1 MHMRRPSSPAFA
13 GYPGKVNPVS
23 GALVALALAAL
34 VIASVLFLKSGG
46 FSSLEPLPALQYQNN
61 PTNFLGNRYR
71 LTGQIHSMLLWQEGT
86 GKLVAVQPEGLDSRV
101 AVFVPD
107 SLGVS
112 LHTGQ
117 RYHMDIV
124 VREGGLIYVEDLVKY

>member
-1 MHMRRPSSPAFA
+1 MQMRCPNSADFA
-13 GYPGKVNPVS
+13 GRPGKVNPVS

-34 VIASVLFLKSGG
+34 VIAMVLILKGG
-46 FSSLEPLPALQYQNN
+46 VGSREPLPAVEYQSN
-61 PTNFLGNRYR
+61 PTNFLGNRYS
-71 LTGQIHSMLLWQEGT
+71 LTGQIHSMLLWQEGI
-86 GKLVAVQPEGLDSRV
+86 GKLVAVQPEGVKSRV

-117 RYHMDIV
+117 RYHMDIA
-124 VREGGLIYVEDLVKY
+124 VREGGLIYVEDLAKY